1 MRIVRFLALA
11 ALTAGTQAAAQNPP
25 ITTSPGGDI
34 HGQVVDG
41 ASKAP
46 ISTAIVDVTAIG
58 AATAAHATTG
68 TDGSFRVANLH
79 PGRYRVRIHAIG
91 YTPRP
96 LAPIQMTPPTPT
108 LALGTVAPPPQLS

>member
-68 TDGSFRVANLH
+68 TDGSFRVANLP
-79 PGRYRVRIHAIG
+79 PGRYRGRIPAIG
-91 YTPRP
+91 DTPRP
-96 LAPIQMTPPTPT
+96 RPPNQISPSTPSVDV
-108 LALGTVAPPPQLS
+108 GTV